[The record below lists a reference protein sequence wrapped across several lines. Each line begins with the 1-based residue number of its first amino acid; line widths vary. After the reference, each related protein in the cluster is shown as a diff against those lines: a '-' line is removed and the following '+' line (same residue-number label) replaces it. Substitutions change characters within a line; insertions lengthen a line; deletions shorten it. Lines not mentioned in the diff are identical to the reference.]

1 MDNPKLIKVS
11 SKEYYFTDFKDRFN
25 LKSVIWFIFNL
36 GILFYLS
43 KKGFSFAGFLF
54 NSTSALDLE
63 EYFGVF
69 GGLINN
75 HPLLAIIV
83 VIGLLIFFAVI
94 ILRFAYVV
102 CEYILDNAIFTYGY
116 FKSQP
121 FPRMK
126 YKMVKQLANSLNDK
140 VSIGFFNAKYDSLT
154 TPGVAIK
161 NDFVVLSLW
170 GYFVLTSAYYTH
182 NLSSGL
188 EAICHSIGIS
198 YFSKKTAKKEF
209 KQEINKNTEKM
220 ITELLVDIN
229 KLKDTSNQ
237 YMAQGVENIN
247 NLLNK

>member
-43 KKGFSFAGFLF
+43 KKGFLF
-54 NSTSALDLE
+54 YSTSALDLE

-83 VIGLLIFFAVI
+83 VIGLLIFFTVI

-209 KQEINKNTEKM
+209 KREINKNTEKM

-237 YMAQGVENIN
+237 YVAQGVENIN